1 MSCNVCIEP
10 FNRSNRV
17 MLACTHCGFESCKEC
32 NETYLMSSKELSH
45 CMNCKS
51 DWDYRT
57 LYSLFTHSFQK
68 KYKKHIENILFD
80 RERAMLPATQP
91 FVEEKKMKKLI
102 NNEIKKIS
110 EEIDNLIDNPE
121 YNVNSVNYNVNYNE
135 NEDETAYNN
144 WKFNNENDYDNW
156 KFNNEKQDDKTIE
169 IVNLTIRKWE
179 LEQKLKSLNIE
190 TQNFIKKCTVQ
201 NCPGFLNY
209 EWKCGMC
216 NNETCKDCHDVLQT
230 NTTHKCN
237 PENVETVKLL
247 SKDSKGCPKCATPIF
262 KIDGCDQI
270 FCTLCHTAFS
280 WNTGKIES
288 GVIHNPHF
296 MELQENQ
303 ERNLLEI
310 RCGREIDRNIIIYL
324 YNLRL
329 NPQNNPIY
337 LIAAATSN
345 IRRIE
350 LPKYANGTINDNFDL
365 RFKFLEST
373 ITEESFKLTLHKRH
387 KENSKKQEIA
397 HVLNMYTNCVTEII
411 YRYIVEL
418 QQNNNNVNYRENFK
432 SIEKKHLYEIYSL
445 MDYTNLNLIDL
456 SKIYKTRLL
465 KIDEFGNF
473 Y

>member
-1 MSCNVCIEP
+1 MSCNICIEP

-17 MLACTHCGFESCKEC
+17 MIACIRCDFESCREC

-45 CMNCKS
+45 CMNCKC

-57 LYSLFTHSFQK
+57 LHSLFTQTFQK

-91 FVEEKKMKKLI
+91 FVEEKNMKKLI
-102 NNEIKKIS
+102 NKEIKKIS
-110 EEIDNLIDNPE
+110 EEIYYLTE
-121 YNVNSVNYNVNYNE
+121 NYNVYYNE
-135 NEDETAYNN
+135 NYDVNDNYDTSAYNN
-144 WKFNNENDYDNW
+144 WKFNNENDFNDW
-156 KFNNEKQDDKTIE
+156 KFNNQKQDEKTNE
-169 IVNLTIRKWE
+169 IVNLTIKKWE
-179 LEQKLKSLNIE
+179 LEQKLKSLNIQ

-201 NCPGFLNY
+201 NCPGFLNS

-216 NNETCKDCHDVLQT
+216 NNETCKDCHDVLSSG
-230 NTTHKCN
+230 HKCN
-237 PENVETVKLL
+237 PENIETVKLL
-247 SKDSKGCPKCATPIF
+247 SRDSKGCPKCATPIF

-270 FCTLCHTAFS
+270 YCTLCHTAFS

-296 MELQENQ
+296 MELQERQ

-310 RCGREIDRNIIIYL
+310 RCGREIDRNILIYL

-329 NPQNNPIY
+329 NPQNNLIY
-337 LIAAATSN
+337 LIAGATSN
-345 IRRIE
+345 IRHIE

-365 RFKFLEST
+365 RFKFLDST
-373 ITEESFKLTLHKRH
+373 ISEESFKLTLHKRY

-397 HVLNMYTNCVTEII
+397 HLLNMYTNCITEII

-418 QQNNNNVNYRENFK
+418 RQNNDNVNHRISFK
-432 SIEKKHLYEIYSL
+432 SIEKKYLYEIYSL
-445 MDYTNLNLIDL
+445 MDYTNENLIEL

-465 KIDEFGNF
+465 QIDDLGNF

>member
-1 MSCNVCIEP
+1 
-10 FNRSNRV
+10 
-17 MLACTHCGFESCKEC
+17 
-32 NETYLMSSKELSH
+32 MSSKELSH

-57 LYSLFTHSFQK
+57 LYSLFTHAFQK

-80 RERAMLPATQP
+80 RERAMIPATQP

-110 EEIDNLIDNPE
+110 EEIDYLIDSPG
-121 YNVNSVNYNVNYNE
+121 YNVNSSINY
-135 NEDETAYNN
+135 
-144 WKFNNENDYDNW
+144 
-156 KFNNEKQDDKTIE
+156 NEKQDEKTIE

-201 NCPGFLNY
+201 NCNGFLNY

-230 NTTHKCN
+230 NTDENYHKCN

-247 SKDSKGCPKCATPIF
+247 SRDSKGCPKCATPIF

-303 ERNLLEI
+303 QRNLLEI
-310 RCGREIDRNIIIYL
+310 RCGREIDRNIIIHL
-324 YNLRL
+324 YNIIL
-329 NPQNNPIY
+329 NTQNNPMY
-337 LIAAATSN
+337 LIAVATSN
-345 IRRIE
+345 IRRID
-350 LPKYANGTINDNFDL
+350 LPKYVNGRINDNFDL

-373 ITEESFKLTLHKRH
+373 ISEESFKLTLHKRH
-387 KENSKKQEIA
+387 KENYKKQEIA
-397 HVLNMYTNCVTEII
+397 QVLNMYTNCVTEII

>member
-17 MLACTHCGFESCKEC
+17 MLTCIHCGFESCREC

-57 LYSLFTHSFQK
+57 LYSLFTHAFQK

-80 RERAMLPATQP
+80 RERAMIPATQP

-110 EEIDNLIDNPE
+110 EEIDYLIDSPG
-121 YNVNSVNYNVNYNE
+121 YNVNSSINY
-135 NEDETAYNN
+135 
-144 WKFNNENDYDNW
+144 
-156 KFNNEKQDDKTIE
+156 NEKQDEKTIE

-201 NCPGFLNY
+201 NCNGFLNY

-230 NTTHKCN
+230 NTDENYHKCN

-247 SKDSKGCPKCATPIF
+247 SRDSKGCPKCATPIF

-303 ERNLLEI
+303 QRNLLEI
-310 RCGREIDRNIIIYL
+310 RCGREIDRNIIIHL

-329 NPQNNPIY
+329 NPQNNPMY
-337 LIAAATSN
+337 LIAVATSN
-345 IRRIE
+345 IRRID
-350 LPKYANGTINDNFDL
+350 LPKYVNGRINDNFDL

-373 ITEESFKLTLHKRH
+373 ISEESFKLTLHKRH
-387 KENSKKQEIA
+387 KENYKKQEIA
-397 HVLNMYTNCVTEII
+397 QVLNMYTNCVTEII